1 MDTLTHA
8 LSGALLAR
16 ATKKNNTQTG
26 LSLKARIIAGTLAA
40 AFPDIDFIASFF
52 GAITYLDN
60 HRGITHS
67 FIFLP
72 FWALL
77 LSVVFSKL
85 SKGRYQWKDFYL
97 VVASGLAIHILGDV
111 ITAYGTMMFAPIS
124 ATKYAWPTTFI
135 IDLYFTGIIVTALIM
150 AKVFQSHSKK
160 IAVTGL
166 IVLVSYIG
174 YQAKLSQQAEQ
185 IAKSYIEKNKLQQ
198 AQIYVMPQPLS
209 PYYWKVVVKTAETY
223 HVSYIN
229 LLNDK
234 PLALSENAG
243 LFERIRNL
251 YQSKENLQWKTL
263 AQYGSDDPQLA
274 KKVWSLDLLK
284 SIRAFML
291 FPVVDSVTTFS
302 NQKCIWFKDHRF
314 LLGDVRQVPFV
325 FGACHKDSGWALYR
339 RDNNEAAAL

>member
-16 ATKKNNTQTG
+16 ATKKNNTQAG
-26 LSLKARIIAGTLAA
+26 LSLKARMIAGTLAA

-52 GAITYLDN
+52 GAVTYLDN
-60 HRGITHS
+60 HRGVTHS
-67 FIFLP
+67 FILLP
-72 FWALL
+72 LWALL
-77 LSVVFSKL
+77 LAVVFSKL

-97 VVASGLAIHILGDV
+97 VSAGGLAIHILGDV

-135 IDLYFTGIIVTALIM
+135 IDFYFTGIIVVALIL
-150 AKVFQSHSKK
+150 AKVFQSQSKN

-174 YQAKLSQQAEQ
+174 YQAILSQQAEQ
-185 IAKSYIEKNKLQQ
+185 IAKNYIDKNKLQQ
-198 AQIYVMPQPLS
+198 AHIYVMPQPLS
-209 PYYWKVVVKTAETY
+209 PYYWKAVVKTAETY

-234 PLALSENAG
+234 PSILNDNAG
-243 LFERIRNL
+243 LFDRIRNL
-251 YQSKENLQWKTL
+251 YQSKDNLQWVTL
-263 AQYGSDDPQLA
+263 TQFGSDDPQLA
-274 KKVWSLDLLK
+274 KKVWSLNLMK

-302 NQKCIWFKDHRF
+302 SQKCIWFKDHRF

-325 FGACHKDSGWALYR
+325 FGACKKDSEWALYR
-339 RDNNEAAAL
+339 RQDDEAVAL